1 MAKAKTPKAP
11 KEEKQIKVED
21 VSLDEA
27 QEVAVKAVKTEDIDL
42 DAELEAV
49 KTVHGTGIQA
59 YMRQKIAEATER
71 K

>member
-11 KEEKQIKVED
+11 KEEKQTKV
-21 VSLDEA
+21 
-27 QEVAVKAVKTEDIDL
+27 EDIDL
-42 DAELEAV
+42 DAELKSI